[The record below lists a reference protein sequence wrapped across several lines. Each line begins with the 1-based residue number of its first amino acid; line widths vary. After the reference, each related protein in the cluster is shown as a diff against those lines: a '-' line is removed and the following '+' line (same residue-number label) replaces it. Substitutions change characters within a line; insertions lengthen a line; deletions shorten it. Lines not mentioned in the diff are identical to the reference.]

1 MSGAKF
7 DQKSKLAPGITWCEY
22 WLSVELVL
30 DARSATFDQESQ
42 MLRLLQIPLFGA
54 TSNLEYFSKFFTP
67 TEFITGANF
76 DPQWSAHM
84 HLAQL
89 TYICIYIYIYVYE
102 SGATPDS
109 FCVRFIFVN
118 LIRPGRTR

>member
-76 DPQWSAHM
+76 DQAPS
-84 HLAQL
+84 L
-89 TYICIYIYIYVYE
+89 TLSGVHICTWRNLHIYMYIFIYMYMKV
-102 SGATPDS
+102 APP
-109 FCVRFIFVN
+109 
-118 LIRPGRTR
+118 LIHSVLDLFL